1 VNDSG
6 SQGRGAGAQGQGGGL
21 KTSLPVAEM
30 LQGEGLWFHEQGPL
44 QDAILSTRVRLARNL
59 KGHRFPPRA
68 LAEEL
73 DRIMQRVSQGLA
85 QVPEFAQTELYPM
98 ESLGALERQF
108 LLERHLA
115 SHDLAR
121 DGRHRG
127 LAFSADERAAVMVNE
142 EDHLRIQVLRAG
154 FQLDECYAQANR
166 IDDSLEAQLE
176 YAFFDDFGYL
186 TACPT
191 NVGTGMR
198 ASVLI
203 HLPALVLTGKI
214 KKVLAGVGQVGLAV
228 RGFYGEGT
236 DVLGNFFQISN
247 QITLGEKE
255 SQTLL
260 NLERVIH
267 QVLDYEEK
275 ARDVLLKD
283 AGDQVRDKVMR
294 ALGALGHAHM
304 LSSEEVIGLASAVRF
319 GVTLELSGC
328 PCVRTLNEILLC
340 AQPAHL
346 QLMAGHE
353 MSSRERNVQRAR
365 WIRERLAAKGC

>member
-1 VNDSG
+1 VNDSSHEISG
-6 SQGRGAGAQGQGGGL
+6 ERAAGGGGL
-21 KTSLPVAEM
+21 QVSLPVAEM
-30 LQGEGLWFHEQGPL
+30 LQGAGRWFRAPGPL

-59 KGHRFPPRA
+59 KGHHFPPRA
-68 LAEEL
+68 LPEEL
-73 DRIMQRVSQGLA
+73 DRVMQRVAQGVAHLS
-85 QVPEFAQTELYPM
+85 EFAGAELYAM
-98 ESLGALERQF
+98 DNLGALERQF

-121 DGRHRG
+121 DGRQRG
-127 LAFSADERAAVMVNE
+127 LAFTDDESAAVLVNE

-154 FQLDECYAQANR
+154 FQLDECHALANR
-166 IDDSLEAQLE
+166 IDDELETQLE

-191 NVGTGMR
+191 NVGTGLR

-203 HLPALVLTGKI
+203 HLPALVLTRKI

-228 RGFYGEGT
+228 RGFYGEGS

-283 AGDQVRDKVMR
+283 AGDQIRDKVMR
-294 ALGALGHAHM
+294 ALGTLAHAHM
-304 LSSEEVIGLASAVRF
+304 LSSEEVIGLASAVRL
-319 GVTLELSGC
+319 GVTLEVPGVPSIQ
-328 PCVRTLNEILLC
+328 TINEILLGV
-340 AQPAHL
+340 QPAHL
-346 QLMAGHE
+346 QLRAGHE
-353 MSSRERNVQRAR
+353 MSSRERNVERAE
-365 WIRERLAAKGC
+365 WIRECFGAEA